1 MKTGV
6 VGRNIWPG
14 WKTLSWLVGC
24 AALAVAFAMGSQGNR
39 AAAQSLAPTAPPTP
53 TPAGPPAAASAPQM
67 PAPVATAPTPA
78 AAMDLAGIW
87 QGTLPQ
93 PPPKGTRLVVKIT
106 KGSDGAYKG
115 ALYNADQGSA
125 PLIFATVTMQ
135 GADVKMVSTNV
146 TISGKMSADG
156 KTIDA
161 SFGGGGPNSL
171 PVSLARTL
179 PDAAWPIPEP
189 LKPMAADAN
198 PSFEVATIKPNNSGA
213 TQMQALVI
221 RGRNFITRASSVQ
234 DLLSFAYNVQSKQI
248 VNGPAWIG
256 SDRFDID
263 AVPDAEG
270 VPSSQQIRVM
280 IQKLLADRFKLTF
293 HHEQREME
301 AYVLEVGKSGPKMT
315 VNESKGQLP
324 GLGFGP
330 GQGGIT
336 LRAMNA
342 NMGDLTGFL
351 QVLVL
356 DRPVVDRTGLTARYD
371 IKCTFTPDESQF
383 NGHPPRM
390 PAAAGADGTAPA
402 DAAAAQ
408 SLYEAFQEQLG
419 LKLTAEKT
427 QVDVIVIDHVE
438 KPSPN

>member
-1 MKTGV
+1 
-6 VGRNIWPG
+6 
-14 WKTLSWLVGC
+14 
-24 AALAVAFAMGSQGNR
+24 
-39 AAAQSLAPTAPPTP
+39 
-53 TPAGPPAAASAPQM
+53 
-67 PAPVATAPTPA
+67 
-78 AAMDLAGIW
+78 
-87 QGTLPQ
+87 
-93 PPPKGTRLVVKIT
+93 
-106 KGSDGAYKG
+106 
-115 ALYNADQGSA
+115 LYNADQGSP
-125 PLIFATVTMQ
+125 PLTFTTVTVQ

-146 TISGKMSADG
+146 TITGKMSADG

-161 SFGGGGPNSL
+161 SFGAGGPNSM
-171 PVSLARTL
+171 PISLARTL

-221 RGRNFITRASSVQ
+221 RGRNFMTRASSVQ

-248 VNGPAWIG
+248 VNGPPWIG

-371 IKCTFTPDESQF
+371 IKCTFTPDDSQF

-390 PAAAGADGTAPA
+390 PGAAGADGAAPA
-402 DAAAAQ
+402 DAAAAP

>member
-1 MKTGV
+1 MRTEQARDRSYFSRKALLGLAYIATGA
-6 VGRNIWPG
+6 IS
-14 WKTLSWLVGC
+14 LL
-24 AALAVAFAMGSQGNR
+24 LATNPVRTNAQ
-39 AAAQSLAPTAPPTP
+39 AAA
-53 TPAGPPAAASAPQM
+53 PPAA
-67 PAPVATAPTPA
+67 PA
-78 AAMDLAGIW
+78 AQNPSTALTPVSPMDVLGIW
-87 QGTLPQ
+87 QGTLHA
-93 PPPKGTRLVVKIT
+93 GRDLRLELKIT
-106 KGSDGAYKG
+106 QAAAGEYK
-115 ALYNADQGSA
+115 ATFYSVDQGGQ
-125 PLIFATVTMQ
+125 PLVASKTTFQDGMLTFTMDMI
-135 GADVKMVSTNV
+135 GGKYE
-146 TISGKMSADG
+146 GKMSADG
-156 KTIDA
+156 KTIT
-161 SFGGGGPNSL
+161 GTWTQGPNPL
-171 PVSLARTL
+171 PLNLARTT

-213 TQMQALVI
+213 TQMQRLVI
-221 RGRNFITRASSVQ
+221 RGRNFNTVASSVQ

-256 SDRFDID
+256 NDRFDID

-270 VPSSQQIRVM
+270 VPNSQQIRVM

-336 LRAMNA
+336 LRAGNA
-342 NMGDLTGFL
+342 TMADLTGFL

-371 IKCTFTPDESQF
+371 LKVTFTPDDSQF

-390 PAAAGADGTAPA
+390 PAAADGSAPA
-402 DAAAAQ
+402 EAAAAP

>member
-1 MKTGV
+1 MHLGGKSLRGLTG
-6 VGRNIWPG
+6 
-14 WKTLSWLVGC
+14 
-24 AALAVAFAMGSQGNR
+24 R
-39 AAAQSLAPTAPPTP
+39 AAAAILLLLVINGGWANAQASAQPDVPTSPAASQSS
-53 TPAGPPAAASAPQM
+53 PAAAPQPSP
-67 PAPVATAPTPA
+67 PASPT
-78 AAMDLAGIW
+78 DLAGIW
-87 QGTLPQ
+87 QGTLT
-93 PPPKGTRLVVKIT
+93 PPNAPKGTRLVVKIT
-106 KGSDGAYKG
+106 KASDGAYKG
-115 ALYNADQGSA
+115 ALYNADQGSP
-125 PLIFATVTMQ
+125 PLIFTTVTVQ
-135 GADVKMVSTNV
+135 GTDVKMVSTNLSI
-146 TISGKMSADG
+146 TGKLSADG
-156 KTIDA
+156 KTIDG
-161 SFGGGGPNSL
+161 SFGGGGPNPL
-171 PVSLARTL
+171 PISLARTM
-179 PDAAWPIPEP
+179 PDAAWPIPEAP
-189 LKPMAADAN
+189 KPMAADAD

-213 TQMQALVI
+213 TQLQGLVI
-221 RGRNFITRASSVQ
+221 RGRNFATRASSVQ

-248 VNGPAWIG
+248 VNGPAWVG

-270 VPSSQQIRVM
+270 VPNSQQIRIM

-324 GLGFGP
+324 GLGFGA

-336 LRAMNA
+336 LRAGNA
-342 NMGDLTGFL
+342 TMADLTGFL

-371 IKCTFTPDESQF
+371 LKCTFTPDDSQF
-383 NGHPPRM
+383 NGHPPRV
-390 PAAAGADGTAPA
+390 PAAPGADGTAPA
-402 DAAAAQ
+402 EAASAP